1 MWFTPNGQG
10 EAAQL
15 RGLPRRSRV
24 ANYRRIVGDGRQQ
37 EHGMA
42 QDGTAATLV
51 TVVNTGQTFRCP
63 PGELIL
69 DAGLEAGIGLPHN
82 CRGGACGTCKSQI
95 LEGEV
100 DHGWVMSF
108 AISDEEKS
116 AGKCLICQ
124 SRPLTPTLVIR
135 PDNAMAPAEEAPLVP
150 MDVRGT
156 VVAADAVSASV
167 RRLVIALP
175 PAIRFR
181 FRAGM
186 HVELKTPGVVKPRTY
201 SMACAPDDQGLPP
214 DGLLE
219 FFITRHERGRA
230 SGWLHDALRLGS
242 PIDLHGPYGNFYLPK
257 DAAGPVLCLAGGS
270 GLAPILSVV
279 RRALA
284 SGHAEP
290 IELILSVRDRGEV
303 FALDALHALARR
315 HASFTHRVTLTRARE
330 AAPGWRLGRIP
341 DWLGEELPDPARWHV
356 LAAGPPGFVDACVAK
371 AQALGVSP
379 GRILTDSFTPTIA

>member
-1 MWFTPNGQG
+1 
-10 EAAQL
+10 
-15 RGLPRRSRV
+15 
-24 ANYRRIVGDGRQQ
+24 
-37 EHGMA
+37 MA
-42 QDGTAATLV
+42 QQARAATLV
-51 TVVNTGQTFRCP
+51 PVAGPGLNFRFP
-63 PGELIL
+63 RADLFVE
-69 DAGLEAGIGLPHN
+69 AGLAAGIGLPHN

-108 AISDEEKS
+108 AISDEEKA

-135 PDNAMAPAEEAPLVP
+135 PDNAMAPAEEAPPVP
-150 MDVRGT
+150 MDARGT

-167 RRLVIALP
+167 RRLAIALP

-186 HVELKTPGVVKPRTY
+186 HVELKTPGVARPRTY
-201 SMACAPDDQGLPP
+201 SMACAPDEEGLPP

-219 FFITRHERGRA
+219 FFITRHDQGQA
-230 SGWLHDALRLGS
+230 SGWLHGAERLGS
-242 PIDLHGPYGNFYLPK
+242 PIELHGPYGNFRLPK

-270 GLAPILSVV
+270 GLAPDLSIV

-284 SGHAEP
+284 TGFTQP
-290 IELILSVRDRGEV
+290 IQLILSVRDRSEV

-315 HASFTHRVTLTRARE
+315 HANFTYRVTLTRAQE
-330 AAPGWRLGRIP
+330 PASGWRLGRIS
-341 DWLGEELPDPARWHV
+341 DWLAAEVPDLTNWHV
-356 LAAGPPGFVDACVAK
+356 LAAGPPGFVAACVAS
-371 AQALGVSP
+371 AQTLGASP
-379 GRILTDSFTPTIA
+379 ARILTDSFTPTIG

>member
-1 MWFTPNGQG
+1 
-10 EAAQL
+10 
-15 RGLPRRSRV
+15 LPGAV
-24 ANYRRIVGDGRQQ
+24 GGANYRRIVGNGRQQ

-42 QDGTAATLV
+42 QQGTAATLV

-82 CRGGACGTCKSQI
+82 CRGGACGTCKSQVV
-95 LEGEV
+95 EGAV

-108 AISDEEKS
+108 AISEEEKA

-135 PDNAMAPAEEAPLVP
+135 PDNAMAPAEEAPPVP
-150 MDVRGT
+150 MEARGM
-156 VVAADAVSASV
+156 VVAADAVSASI

-186 HVELKTPGVVKPRTY
+186 HVELKTPGVAKARTY

-219 FFITRHERGRA
+219 FYITRHEGGQA
-230 SGWLHDALRLGS
+230 SGWLHGVERLGAA
-242 PIDLHGPYGNFYLPK
+242 IDLHGPYGNFYLPK
-257 DAAGPVLCLAGGS
+257 VAAGPVLCLAGGS
-270 GLAPILSVV
+270 GLAPILSIV

-284 SGHAEP
+284 TGFARP
-290 IELILSVRDRGEV
+290 TRLILSVRDRGEV
-303 FALDALHALARR
+303 FALDALHALGRR
-315 HASFTHRVTLTRARE
+315 HANFTYQVTLTRTQE
-330 AAPGWRLGRIP
+330 SAPGWRLGRIP
-341 DWLGEELPDPARWHV
+341 DWLASEQPDLSDWHI

-371 AQALGVSP
+371 AQALGASP
-379 GRILTDSFTPTIA
+379 GRILTDSFTPTLA

>member
-1 MWFTPNGQG
+1 
-10 EAAQL
+10 
-15 RGLPRRSRV
+15 LPPHARV

-37 EHGMA
+37 ESGMA
-42 QDGTAATLV
+42 QQETAATQV
-51 TVVNTGQTFRCP
+51 TVVSTGQTFRCP

-108 AISDEEKS
+108 AISDEEKA

-135 PDNAMAPAEEAPLVP
+135 PDNAIAPAEDAPLVP
-150 MDVRGT
+150 MEARGM
-156 VVAADAVSASV
+156 VIAADAVSASV

-186 HVELKTPGVVKPRTY
+186 HVELKTPGVAKARTY

-219 FFITRHERGRA
+219 FYITRHERGQA
-230 SGWLHDALRLGS
+230 SGWLHGQERLGA
-242 PIDLHGPYGNFYLPK
+242 PIDLHGPYGNFQLPK
-257 DAAGPVLCLAGGS
+257 HVAGPVLCLAGGS
-270 GLAPILSVV
+270 GLAPILSIA
-279 RRALA
+279 RRTLA
-284 SGHAEP
+284 AGFTQP
-290 IELILSVRDRGEV
+290 MQLILSVRDRSEA

-315 HASFTHRVTLTRARE
+315 HANFTYRVTLTRAQE

-341 DWLGEELPDPARWHV
+341 DWLAEELPDLTQWHV
-356 LAAGPPGFVDACVAK
+356 LVAGPPGFVEACVAE
-371 AQALGVSP
+371 ARALGASP
-379 GRILTDSFTPTIA
+379 ERIGTDSFTPTMA